1 MNPNLQIDVSTDRGI
16 HTLSLTGELD
26 EASCSDLDD
35 CLACHCGPGTRVVV
49 DLRELNFVDA
59 AGLAL
64 LQRTSARSALE
75 GWAFAVRTTGG
86 RYLAR
91 HARAA

>member
-1 MNPNLQIDVSTDRGI
+1 MNTNLRIAQTTDDDI
-16 HTLSLTGELD
+16 ITLTPTGELD
-26 EASCSDLDD
+26 EASCSELEQCLD
-35 CLACHCGPGTRVVV
+35 AHCRPGARIVL
-49 DLRELNFVDA
+49 DLRTLNFVDA

-91 HARAA
+91 RPKAA